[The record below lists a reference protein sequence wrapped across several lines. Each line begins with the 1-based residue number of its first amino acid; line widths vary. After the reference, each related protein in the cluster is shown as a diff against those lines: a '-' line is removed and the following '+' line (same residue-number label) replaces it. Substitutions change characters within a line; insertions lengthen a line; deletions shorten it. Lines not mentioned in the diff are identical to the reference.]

1 VKGSDV
7 SSDWRTMQL
16 FLSED
21 GVHEVEV
28 TSDDS
33 KKLRCTCRIY
43 KQGKR
48 CKHMRYVREKME
60 QNNGN
65 YSIFIPDTV
74 TDEEID
80 LAASSPKAFR
90 DMLIKY
96 SPIEFLP

>member
-1 VKGSDV
+1 
-7 SSDWRTMQL
+7 
-16 FLSED
+16 
-21 GVHEVEV
+21 
-28 TSDDS
+28 
-33 KKLRCTCRIY
+33 
-43 KQGKR
+43 
-48 CKHMRYVREKME
+48 MRYVREKME